1 MRTTLT
7 IDDEL
12 ARELQNLARKS
23 GKSFKDVVSDVLRM
37 GLGSPQPFRVHP
49 KACGFRAGI
58 DITKLNQVVDDL
70 EIERAR

>member
-7 IDDEL
+7 IDDDL
-12 ARELQNLARKS
+12 ARELQATATRS
-23 GKSFKDVVSDVLRM
+23 GKSFKDVVNDALRM
-37 GLGSPQPFRVHP
+37 GLGSPKPFRVHP
-49 KACGFRAGI
+49 KACGFRVAI

>member
-7 IDDEL
+7 IDDDL
-12 ARELQNLARKS
+12 AHELQEAARKS
-23 GKSFKDVVSDVLRM
+23 GKPFKDIVNDALRK
-37 GLGSPQPFRVHP
+37 GLGRPQRFRVRP

-58 DITKLNQVVDDL
+58 DIAKLNQLVDDV